1 MMGDDEN
8 GALVIAIDGP
18 AASGKGTLARQLAE
32 ALTLRYLDTGSL
44 YRATGLSVLHAGEDP
59 TDEAAAVKA
68 AENLDLTA
76 FTGEDLR
83 SEAAGVAASHVA
95 FLPAVRAV
103 LLDFQRTVARRP
115 GTDYRGA
122 ILDGRDIG
130 TIVCPDADIK
140 IFVTADLEVRIKRR
154 LQELKDRGET
164 VIEARV
170 RADMEARDQRDR
182 DRSVAPLK
190 PAEDAWLLD
199 TSFMNADEALT
210 AALDHIRGTGPL

>member
-1 MMGDDEN
+1 MT
-8 GALVIAIDGP
+8 GAGEKSSLVIAIDGP

-32 ALTLRYLDTGSL
+32 ALSLRYMDTGSL
-44 YRATGLSVLHAGEDP
+44 YRATGLSVLRAGGDP
-59 TDEAAAVKA
+59 TVEEDAVKA
-68 AENLDLTA
+68 AGNLDLQA
-76 FTGEDLR
+76 FSSEELR
-83 SEAAGVAASHVA
+83 SEEAGVAASHVA

-103 LLDFQRTVARRP
+103 LLDFQRTVASHP
-115 GTDYRGA
+115 GADYRGSV
-122 ILDGRDIG
+122 LDGRDIG
-130 TIVCPDADIK
+130 TVVCPDADIK

-199 TSFMNADEALT
+199 TSSMNADEALA

>member
-1 MMGDDEN
+1 MTGGGEKSS
-8 GALVIAIDGP
+8 LVIAIDGP
-18 AASGKGTLARQLAE
+18 AASGKGTLARQLAD
-32 ALTLRYLDTGSL
+32 ALRLRYMDTGSL
-44 YRATGLSVLHAGEDP
+44 YRATGLSVLRAGGDP
-59 TDEAAAVKA
+59 TVEEDAVKA
-68 AENLDLTA
+68 AENLDLQA
-76 FTGEDLR
+76 FSAEDLR
-83 SEAAGVAASHVA
+83 SEEAGVAASHVA

-103 LLDFQRTVARRP
+103 LLDFQRTVARHP
-115 GTDYRGA
+115 GAAYRGS

-130 TIVCPDADIK
+130 TVVCPDADIK

-199 TSFMNADEALT
+199 TSSMNADEALA